1 MAPLMQSRVGSIRNC
16 KIALHDEA
24 TKAFTA
30 PVMTYYTA
38 SRCAAELGVLT
49 WRRLQGH
56 ALIVVDIGDPKQ
68 AHDIEVVRLGLLRQV
83 GRLVEAPQH

>member
-1 MAPLMQSRVGSIRNC
+1 MQSHAGSFTNLE
-16 KIALHDEA
+16 IALHYKA
-24 TKAFTA
+24 TKACNA
-30 PVMTYYTA
+30 LVMTYPTA

-56 ALIVVDIGDPKQ
+56 ALIVVDIGDPEQ
-68 AHDIEVVRLGLLRQV
+68 AHDVEVVRLGLLRQV